1 MSQHHQQATA
11 LPTPDDSLE
20 PEPAVIAYPQRSIL
34 IVDDDPCILG
44 LLRLHLQNAGYRVH
58 VAEDAVVAGR
68 MLLKHP
74 PDLMIVDI
82 NMPYMDGL
90 EFVQAVK
97 SEAKLAHI
105 PVIFL
110 TINVEAKQRAMA
122 LGAAAFLTKP
132 VRADQLLAAM
142 ALQIPD
148 SRFAIG

>member
-1 MSQHHQQATA
+1 MSQLHQQATRVR
-11 LPTPDDSLE
+11 TPDDSLE
-20 PEPAVIAYPQRSIL
+20 PGTAVIAYPQRSIL

-44 LLRLHLQNAGYRVH
+44 LLRLHLQNAGYRVDI
-58 VAEDAVVAGR
+58 AEDAVVGGR
-68 MLLKHP
+68 LLLKHP

-97 SEAKLAHI
+97 SEQKLAHI

-110 TINVEAKQRAMA
+110 TINTEAKQRAMA

-132 VRADQLLAAM
+132 VRADQLLAAVGRQ
-142 ALQIPD
+142 LPD